1 MNYKIAICDDRKED
15 IEYISS
21 IVKDWASGKGHSV
34 TIKDFQSAEEFLFH
48 YDDESDYDILLLDIE
63 MGAMNG
69 VELARRVRR
78 QNREIQI
85 IFITGYND
93 YIADGYD
100 VEALNYILKPVHADK
115 LMAVLDRACEKLKK
129 NEAALIFDL
138 PGGMV
143 RIPLYEIRYIEVRA
157 NYVTIHAAEEISVK
171 TTLSSIEKK
180 LDEGFFKTGRSYIV
194 NMHYIRKV
202 TKTEV
207 VLEGEIVIPL
217 SRGLY
222 EPLNRAFIK
231 FF

>member
-129 NEAALIFDL
+129 NEVALIFDL

>member
-157 NYVTIHAAEEISVK
+157 NYVTIHATEEISVK
-171 TTLSSIEKK
+171 TTLSGIEKK

-207 VLEGEIVIPL
+207 VLKGEIVIPL

>member
-1 MNYKIAICDDRKED
+1 MNYKIAICDDRTED

-21 IVKDWASGKGHSV
+21 IVKDWASSKGHV
-34 TIKDFQSAEEFLFH
+34 VAIRDFRSAESFLFH

-63 MGAMNG
+63 MGQMNG
-69 VELARRVRR
+69 VELAKRVRR
-78 QNREIQI
+78 QNREVQI

-100 VEALNYILKPVHADK
+100 VEALNYILKLVHSDK
-115 LMAVLDRACEKLKK
+115 LNAVLDRACEKLKK
-129 NEAALIFDL
+129 NEAALVFEL
-138 PGGMV
+138 TGGMV
-143 RIPLYEIRYIEVRA
+143 KVPLYEIRYIEVRA
-157 NYVTIHAAEEISVK
+157 NYVTIHATEDISVK
-171 TTLSSIEKK
+171 ATLSSIEQK
-180 LDEGFFKTGRSYIV
+180 LDESFFKAGRSYIV

-207 VLEGEIVIPL
+207 FLDGEILIPL

-222 EPLNRAFIK
+222 EPLNRAFIN